1 MFFFFSEESYIDTI
15 TKAYNQLSNPTIS
28 TDERTDLLSE
38 IISTCLKAKE
48 SLSKSA
54 QAELDMAK
62 TTSEKENEVMAPP
75 KTVPRRSKSKAVR
88 NENVSRN
95 NDLKI
100 SESSSRV
107 TKDNDMGDRDNGQH
121 NIVNRISNDN
131 KQKSKTEESAHS
143 ASNRAKQT
151 QRIDL
156 TNSDASKKSLGK
168 RNIDVDNSEPLEH
181 INGNAKRNKI
191 NNNNAAVSNKESSGN
206 TKKASVANVKNTQ
219 SANNKQIPKGI
230 SSRTKEAEAENT
242 GDKNVANV
250 INKNTKVGEKKSGAV
265 SKNKTSINGKPGRE
279 MTKSVV
285 NSKINNVNQQN
296 QNSVKLKTNK
306 DEVVSGSGDKIKQTG
321 TQKHSNVKKPV
332 LPLKIKNNRN
342 SLSKA
347 TRKSVGKKINS
358 RKFEKENNV
367 KVTKIPQKFM
377 TSHSSGHTNSPSK
390 NYLLYLYK

>member
-15 TKAYNQLSNPTIS
+15 TKAYNQLSNPTIT

-306 DEVVSGSGDKIKQTG
+306 DEVVSGSGDKIKQTA
-321 TQKHSNVKKPV
+321 QKHSNVKKPV